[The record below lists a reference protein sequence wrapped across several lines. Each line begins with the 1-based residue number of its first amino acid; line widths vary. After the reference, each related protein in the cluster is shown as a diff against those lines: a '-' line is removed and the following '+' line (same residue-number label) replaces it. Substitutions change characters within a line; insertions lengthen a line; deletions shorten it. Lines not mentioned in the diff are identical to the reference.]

1 MPLLWLSG
9 VIIERIDLGCAGNLM
24 GVLIGWQLHYCCSWP
39 TDDVDPHSLTP
50 WSPTRLPT
58 RRSCAEPRRGVV
70 QEQQLGPFHHWF
82 REIVTAPQ
90 NSDHNRKF
98 MRPMAK
104 ETHIKTDKKPVGGW
118 GAWELR
124 NLLNAALSIC
134 TISWLTGP
142 QNWEASNK
150 R

>member
-9 VIIERIDLGCAGNLM
+9 VIIGRIDLGCASNLM

-98 MRPMAK
+98 KRPMAK
-104 ETHIKTDKKPVGGW
+104 ETHIKTAKKTRWRLGCMGFAKFVECCAFDLYDILAHWPP
-118 GAWELR
+118 ELG
-124 NLLNAALSIC
+124 C
-134 TISWLTGP
+134 F
-142 QNWEASNK
+142 Q
-150 R
+150 